1 MTNFNNPI
9 PVSANEF
16 TDMLSISAFADQSEQ
31 GQEIENGLDFNTE
44 PNPNPNPN
52 TEVKVEE
59 QKPLES

>member
-31 GQEIENGLDFNTE
+31 GQDNWH
-44 PNPNPNPN
+44 
-52 TEVKVEE
+52 
-59 QKPLES
+59 